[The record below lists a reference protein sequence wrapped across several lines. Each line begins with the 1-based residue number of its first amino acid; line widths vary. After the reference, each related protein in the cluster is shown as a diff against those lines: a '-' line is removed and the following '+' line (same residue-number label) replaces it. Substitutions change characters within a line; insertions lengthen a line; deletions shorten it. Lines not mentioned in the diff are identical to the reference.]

1 MENEKKKCSTSK
13 HANIDA
19 ILYCPEC
26 KKYICH
32 KCQNFHSEFF
42 EDHIPINLDK
52 NDNGDDL
59 FINICEQKN
68 HNNKLEFY
76 CKNHNTLCCG
86 LCCTKIKNDIYGQHK
101 DCEICSIN
109 EIKEEK
115 KNKLKEN
122 IKLLENLSKNFEKS
136 FDELKVLLEKINE
149 DKEKYKINIQKKFTE
164 IRNCLNEKEDQL
176 LSLIDEYYNSTYF
189 KGDIIKETEKLPK
202 KIKLSLKIGENI
214 EKKWD
219 DNNLSLMLNNCIN
232 IEKNIKD
239 INKINECIEKFHS
252 NDNKKIIFELD
263 DKKINDIS
271 EKIKNLEIKKDFYE
285 DFNIELKNPIHIL
298 NSHTSNI
305 YCITILKDGRL
316 ASGGRDNSII
326 IYNEVSFKPDI
337 IIKEHKNCVLCLI
350 QLISGILASCS
361 RDNTIIL
368 FNINGKNYQK
378 IQTLTYHTNEVYK
391 IIETKNNML
400 ISCSEDKNIIFYIK
414 EDAYKKD
421 YQISIDKSCY
431 CVIQVKDN
439 EICFSDSDDKIYFFD
454 LNERKIKATVSNLNK
469 VNNIWRTWLLM
480 ISKDLLIIP
489 GKSKLTVVNVNEYSI
504 SRIIDVANSSNFY
517 GICLLNQKM
526 ILAGDEKGTIFQF
539 KIEGDNLILTSKKEK
554 AHNSLVNFLL
564 NMGDGFVASGS
575 DDITIKIW

>member
-1 MENEKKKCSTSK
+1 M
-13 HANIDA
+13 
-19 ILYCPEC
+19 
-26 KKYICH
+26 
-32 KCQNFHSEFF
+32 
-42 EDHIPINLDK
+42 
-52 NDNGDDL
+52 
-59 FINICEQKN
+59 
-68 HNNKLEFY
+68 
-76 CKNHNTLCCG
+76 
-86 LCCTKIKNDIYGQHK
+86 
-101 DCEICSIN
+101 
-109 EIKEEK
+109 
-115 KNKLKEN
+115 
-122 IKLLENLSKNFEKS
+122 
-136 FDELKVLLEKINE
+136 LLEKINE

-176 LSLIDEYYNSTYF
+176 LSLIDEYYDSTYF

-239 INKINECIEKFHS
+239 INKINASIEKFHS

-271 EKIKNLEIKKDFYE
+271 EKIKNLELKKELYE
-285 DFNIELKNPIHIL
+285 DFNIELKNPIHTL
-298 NSHTSNI
+298 NSHTNII
-305 YCITILKDGRL
+305 YCMTILKDGRL
-316 ASGGRDNSII
+316 ASGSYDQSII

-337 IIKEHKNCVLCLI
+337 IIKEHKDFVVCLI

-361 RDNTIIL
+361 VDKTIIL

-378 IQTLTYHTNEVYK
+378 IQTLTYHTGYVCK

-400 ISCSEDKNIIFYIK
+400 ISCSGDKNIIFYIK

-421 YQISIDKSCY
+421 YQISIDKPCF

-439 EICFSDSDDKIYFFD
+439 EICLSDSGDKIYFFD

-469 VNNIWRTWLLM
+469 VNNSWRTWLLM

-489 GKSKLTVVNVNEYSI
+489 GQSKLTVVNVNEYSI

-526 ILAGDEKGTIFQF
+526 ILAGDGKGTIFQF

-554 AHNSLVNFLL
+554 AHKNGVNFLL

-575 DDITIKIW
+575 DDNTIKIW

>member
-1 MENEKKKCSTSK
+1 M
-13 HANIDA
+13 
-19 ILYCPEC
+19 L
-26 KKYICH
+26 
-32 KCQNFHSEFF
+32 
-42 EDHIPINLDK
+42 
-52 NDNGDDL
+52 
-59 FINICEQKN
+59 
-68 HNNKLEFY
+68 
-76 CKNHNTLCCG
+76 
-86 LCCTKIKNDIYGQHK
+86 YGQHK

-189 KGDIIKETEKLPK
+189 KGDIIKEIEKLPK

-239 INKINECIEKFHS
+239 INKINASIEKFHS
-252 NDNKKIIFELD
+252 NDNKEIIFELD

-271 EKIKNLEIKKDFYE
+271 EKIKNLELKKDLYE

-298 NSHTSNI
+298 NSYTGCI
-305 YCITILKDGRL
+305 YCMTILKDGRL
-316 ASGGRDNSII
+316 ASGSYDQSII

-337 IIKEHKNCVLCLI
+337 TIKEHKDFVVCLI

-361 RDNTIIL
+361 ADNTIIL

-378 IQTLTYHTNEVYK
+378 IQTLTYHTNSVYK

-400 ISCSEDKNIIFYIK
+400 ISCSADKNIIFYIK

-439 EICFSDSDDKIYFFD
+439 EICLSDYGDKLYFFD

-469 VNNIWRTWLLM
+469 VNNYNRTWLLM

-526 ILAGDEKGTIFQF
+526 ILTGDEKGTIFQF

-554 AHNSLVNFLL
+554 AHKNGVNFLL

-575 DDITIKIW
+575 NDNTIKIW